1 MGRSFL
7 AHRALQVPRSQ
18 ATVLMQ
24 PQQSPEPR
32 AAVPKSSSTLGQP
45 AGPKLLPRCGVL
57 AEAGRWFLTVPKA
70 AGAERALGDLGV
82 AVWDPSLKR
91 RKDAFLGWGGCS
103 GQAPVGSF
111 NLNFA

>member
-57 AEAGRWFLTVPKA
+57 AEAGRWFLTVPK
-70 AGAERALGDLGV
+70 EQQEQNVLWEIL
-82 AVWDPSLKR
+82 VWLCGIP
-91 RKDAFLGWGGCS
+91 A
-103 GQAPVGSF
+103 
-111 NLNFA
+111 